1 MAATEAMDQ
10 YVRTSHTV
18 DFWGYGAAATWFV
31 AEGLQ
36 AKLSYEK
43 ACRLPTIEEMFGDE
57 DLETGDMAIKPERS
71 DNINLNISYSRRFD
85 RHSLYIEGGLVY
97 RDTKDYIQRNIMSM
111 SGGKYAAAYVNYGN
125 VLTKG
130 YNLSL
135 RYGHGR
141 WLSVGGNVTKMNVCD
156 NMPTTMGSSA
166 ANINY
171 KQRISNLPY
180 LFADSDINLYWHN
193 LGQKG
198 NTLSL
203 TYDNQYLH
211 SFTYYSS
218 NIGANKDDYVVP
230 NQFSHNMTITYS
242 IMRGRYNF
250 SLECRNFTN
259 EKLYDNFSLQKAGR
273 AIYGKVRVRIF

>member
-1 MAATEAMDQ
+1 
-10 YVRTSHTV
+10 
-18 DFWGYGAAATWFV
+18 
-31 AEGLQ
+31 
-36 AKLSYEK
+36 
-43 ACRLPTIEEMFGDE
+43 
-57 DLETGDMAIKPERS
+57 
-71 DNINLNISYSRRFD
+71 
-85 RHSLYIEGGLVY
+85 
-97 RDTKDYIQRNIMSM
+97 
-111 SGGKYAAAYVNYGN
+111 
-125 VLTKG
+125 
-130 YNLSL
+130 
-135 RYGHGR
+135 
-141 WLSVGGNVTKMNVCD
+141 
-156 NMPTTMGSSA
+156 MGSSA

-273 AIYGKVRVRIF
+273 AIYGKVRVRLFK